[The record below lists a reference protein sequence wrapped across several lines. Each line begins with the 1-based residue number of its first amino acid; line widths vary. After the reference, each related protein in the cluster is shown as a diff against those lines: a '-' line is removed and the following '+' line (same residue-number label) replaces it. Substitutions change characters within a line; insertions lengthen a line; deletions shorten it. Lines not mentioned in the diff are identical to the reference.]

1 MCIVSKVV
9 SKILVFVVLLS
20 TYPAMAEDAPPEPG
34 PCLELRA
41 SIRKAI
47 KDAEAH
53 NIGVKPYVDAL
64 ASIEEEIK
72 AGKTEGDVAPRLKSL
87 KSSLYTQFMNY
98 RALKSGGAGAV
109 SGADL
114 KRLANKRYLPES
126 QLESIML
133 TLVNNDRKKAG
144 APLLGRSSALASIAK
159 AHSRDMLANNYTG
172 HEGAKGSII
181 ARCYAAGVNPS
192 GVYENVAHIYCKGMA
207 LDTIKSA
214 HKEFLNS
221 PTHNK
226 NVMAPERQSIGIGV
240 CYDKTFSIK
249 VTQVIANDDI

>member
-1 MCIVSKVV
+1 MLLALPVV
-9 SKILVFVVLLS
+9 
-20 TYPAMAEDAPPEPG
+20 AEETPPVPG
-34 PCLELRA
+34 PCLEMRTA
-41 SIRKAI
+41 IRKAI

-64 ASIEEEIK
+64 ACIEEEIK
-72 AGKTEGDVAPRLKSL
+72 AGKSEADVQPRLKSL
-87 KSSLYTQFMNY
+87 KSSLYAQFMNY
-98 RALKSGGAGAV
+98 RTLKSGAAGAV

-114 KRLANKRYLPES
+114 KKLANRRYLPES

-133 TLVNNDRKKAG
+133 TLVNNDRKKTG
-144 APLLGRSSALASIAK
+144 APLLKRSTALGSLAK

-172 HEGAKGSII
+172 HEGTKGDII
-181 ARCYAAGVNPS
+181 ARCYAAGLKPS

-207 LDTIKSA
+207 VDTIKSA
-214 HKEFLNS
+214 HNEFLAS
-221 PTHNK
+221 PIHNK